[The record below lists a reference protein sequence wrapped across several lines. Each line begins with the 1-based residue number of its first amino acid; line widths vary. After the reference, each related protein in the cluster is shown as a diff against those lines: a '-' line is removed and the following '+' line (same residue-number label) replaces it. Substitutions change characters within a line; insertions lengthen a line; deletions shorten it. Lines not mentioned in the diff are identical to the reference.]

1 MNLAAHEFLRTRH
14 SVRTFRPE
22 PVPRE
27 VLERILSTAVQAP
40 SAHNR
45 QPWRFVIL
53 DQPAGRERL
62 AVAMEIGFAVDLRKD
77 GLTEIEI
84 QKQLAR
90 SRARILGAPA
100 AVVLCMDESEMDRYP
115 DESRQAAESLMAA
128 QSVAL
133 AGGTLLL
140 AAHAEGLG
148 SLWMCAPLFA
158 QERVIRALDM
168 PAGWQPQALL
178 LLGYAARE
186 PVLRPRKPLREVVLY
201 R

>member
-1 MNLAAHEFLRTRH
+1 
-14 SVRTFRPE
+14 
-22 PVPRE
+22 
-27 VLERILSTAVQAP
+27 
-40 SAHNR
+40 
-45 QPWRFVIL
+45 VIL

>member
-90 SRARILGAPA
+90 SRACILGAPA

-158 QERVIRALDM
+158 QESVIRALDM

-178 LLGYAARE
+178 LLGSAARE